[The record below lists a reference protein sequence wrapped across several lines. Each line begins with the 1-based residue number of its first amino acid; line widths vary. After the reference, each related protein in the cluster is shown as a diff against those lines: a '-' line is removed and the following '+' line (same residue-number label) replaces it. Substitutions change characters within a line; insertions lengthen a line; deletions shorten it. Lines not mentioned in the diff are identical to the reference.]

1 METFKKA
8 KEIASDKLFFI
19 DGLASLR
26 DAVKLMKEKNVQA
39 LIIKK
44 RNNADA
50 NGIITVNDIIKGVI
64 IPDKTLDEVSVYEI
78 MTKPVFS
85 ISAHLNIKYVP
96 RLMYNYNVRIAP
108 VEENGEYIGIIDYT
122 QFLFAKFQ
130 QPGNHK
136 SDSPV
141 ILVHRNIR
149 PCQVLR
155 GINILTIGQ
164 EYLEKMPPGFQFD
177 SETHGIVFLTHQTFI
192 SRNIRTPF
200 PQDAP

>member
-8 KEIASDKLFFI
+8 KELASDKLFYI
-19 DGLASLR
+19 DGLASVR
-26 DAVKLMKEKNVQA
+26 DAVQLMKKNNVQA

-85 ISAHLNIKYVP
+85 ISAHLNVKYVP

-108 VEENGEYIGIIDYT
+108 VEDRGEYIGIIDYT
-122 QFLFAKFQ
+122 QFLFTK
-130 QPGNHK
+130 
-136 SDSPV
+136 
-141 ILVHRNIR
+141 L
-149 PCQVLR
+149 
-155 GINILTIGQ
+155 
-164 EYLEKMPPGFQFD
+164 
-177 SETHGIVFLTHQTFI
+177 
-192 SRNIRTPF
+192 
-200 PQDAP
+200 